1 MRVDVLVP
9 QIGEAVAELMLTQW
23 LKHPGDQVK
32 QGDVLFEI
40 DSDKAI
46 VEVEAYADGILV
58 EVVQGDGAAVM
69 PLQVVAYIE
78 TEAVAVSEPPASPP
92 APSALATPESN
103 GYKVSPVAERMAADL
118 AVDLRAVS
126 GTGTGGRITVEDVRR
141 HADRA
146 SAVRPTLARV
156 FASPKARLLVAEQ
169 GIDLTLI
176 EGSGVQGMIIT
187 RDLARA
193 ATTATDIAPTLP
205 ASAPKAQPLSR
216 TRATI
221 ARRMVESKQQ
231 VPHFYLMAEVN
242 VTRADELRRY
252 CLEVLHWDKAP
263 TYTDILV
270 RACAQALVE
279 MPQVNRSFVDDAY
292 ITHDTVHIGVAVSTD
307 DGLVVPVIANA
318 DGLSLRQTSQA
329 LREVAS
335 RARAGR
341 LRPTD
346 MGAKSM
352 AISNLGMYGVDAF
365 VAIIDM
371 PDPMILAVG
380 RVAERVVPIN
390 GQVTIQRMCTLTLSV
405 DHRVLDGALAAQFLE
420 RISAHLEQPFAILGH
435 S

>member
-92 APSALATPESN
+92 APSAQATPESN

-193 ATTATDIAPTLP
+193 ATTATDIAPT
-205 ASAPKAQPLSR
+205 
-216 TRATI
+216 I

-242 VTRADELRRY
+242 MTRADELRRY

-341 LRPTD
+341 LRPAD

-365 VAIIDM
+365 VSIIDM